1 MVEFPLMTKKELFFG
16 NSTEIKKTTPIL
28 ISRFKAIRSKPRVD
42 FCCFQEN
49 PIFGLQDSYRD
60 LLQEAEKGWNYTYDH
75 RAARDYLLEPS
86 EASHKALKVVRSFG
100 LILKAHYKLFDETHL
115 CPENLHIFL
124 GTLGEHADHY
134 RVPQRQIFVD
144 KLLEED
150 LLESLVNP
158 GGFKPAT
165 SESFQD
171 YTSQKIND
179 IGSLSSEEILSA
191 GDFHT
196 LRKRLRLLM
205 NLFQIPAVKN
215 PEGQEQ
221 WLFYQLFNLCQQM
234 GAEHDSVVKE
244 SIENGLDYEK
254 ASIVVDKS
262 KKEEISRILPL
273 VEKTIQ

>member
-1 MVEFPLMTKKELFFG
+1 MAKKELFFG
-16 NSTEIKKTTPIL
+16 NSTEITKTTPLI

-42 FCCFQEN
+42 SVSFQAN
-49 PIFGLQDSYRD
+49 PVFGSQDSYRD
-60 LLQEAEKGWNYTYDH
+60 LLQEAEKGWSYVYDPQVV
-75 RAARDYLLEPS
+75 RGYLLKPS
-86 EASHKALKVVRSFG
+86 EASHKALKIVRSFG
-100 LILKAHYKLFDETHL
+100 LIFKAHYKLFDETHL

-124 GTLGEHADHY
+124 GTLGEYADHY
-134 RVPQRQIFVD
+134 RVPQRQIFAD
-144 KLLEED
+144 KLLEEG
-150 LLESLVNP
+150 LLESLVSP
-158 GGFKPAT
+158 GGFKLAT

-171 YTSQKIND
+171 YTSKTIND

-196 LRKRLRLLM
+196 LRKRLRILM

-234 GAEHDSVVKE
+234 GTEHDSVVRE
-244 SIENGLDYEK
+244 SIENGLEYEK
-254 ASIVVDKS
+254 ALVIVDKLRR
-262 KKEEISRILPL
+262 EEISRILPL